1 MDPITIGALI
11 MIGSLALGTT
21 CGVSGAAIQRF
32 VHRRSSGGGDKHK
45 ARRLELENKKLKE
58 INSAQAEDVE
68 RERKAR
74 KQQEEWKNEYRLI
87 AQSHEVKL
95 PELGDRDIRTVKVN
109 KRIWND
115 NRLYKARVS
124 KVLELLEKDLKPYC
138 GRRVCVD
145 IEALLKAPD
154 IVAMWSTRRGESW
167 GSDKVST
174 SLCGLAEDIPELMGQ
189 WMDTYKLFHGWR
201 KEGATLG
208 FNIGMRISE
217 ERAVIETTPP
227 EVQTVQVAVVEEVIV
242 QREVER
248 VRYVVWDEAAQAATV
263 VDDEPRLLESTPA
276 ALHLTQEELI
286 GVVQSVVEIEL
297 DSRGGS
303 AKAPTSQELAEVRA
317 RAKAAAS
324 QAMAAKAQAAG
335 GSRG

>member
-189 WMDTYKLFHGWR
+189 WIPTSCSMA
-201 KEGATLG
+201 GARRAPPWVSISACASPRSVLSSRPPLPKFRPCRSRWSKRSSCSARWNG
-208 FNIGMRISE
+208 F
-217 ERAVIETTPP
+217 
-227 EVQTVQVAVVEEVIV
+227 
-242 QREVER
+242 
-248 VRYVVWDEAAQAATV
+248 ATWSGTRQ
-263 VDDEPRLLESTPA
+263 PRLLPSSMMSPGCSS
-276 ALHLTQEELI
+276 LPRPRFI
-286 GVVQSVVEIEL
+286 
-297 DSRGGS
+297 
-303 AKAPTSQELAEVRA
+303 
-317 RAKAAAS
+317 
-324 QAMAAKAQAAG
+324 
-335 GSRG
+335 